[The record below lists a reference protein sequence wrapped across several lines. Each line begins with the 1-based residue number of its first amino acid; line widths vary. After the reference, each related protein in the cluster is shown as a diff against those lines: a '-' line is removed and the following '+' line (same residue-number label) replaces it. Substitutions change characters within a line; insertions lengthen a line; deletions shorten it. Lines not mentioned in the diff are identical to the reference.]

1 MLASNRQPPVRG
13 MLACSDKL
21 LLFPS
26 RVLTRSGSADPEL
39 TVSACVCFRKK
50 TGARHSDKKPQ
61 YMRLNENYKPVL
73 FSGLF
78 YLPLLNHRLS
88 GLP

>member
-13 MLACSDKL
+13 MPACSDKL

-39 TVSACVCFRKK
+39 TVSACVCFPQK
-50 TGARHSDKKPQ
+50 TGARHSDKSP
-61 YMRLNENYKPVL
+61 YYTRLNENYKPEL
-73 FSGLF
+73 NSGLF
-78 YLPLLNHRLS
+78 YLSCLIH
-88 GLP
+88 